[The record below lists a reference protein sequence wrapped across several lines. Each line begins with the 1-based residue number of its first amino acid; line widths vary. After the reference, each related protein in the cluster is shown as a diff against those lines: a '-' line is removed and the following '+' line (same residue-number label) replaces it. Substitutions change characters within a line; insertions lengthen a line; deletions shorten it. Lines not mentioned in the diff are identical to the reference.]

1 MLIQLDSRIFN
12 LDDFTQVTKK
22 LQALGQTQSVI
33 EFHKG
38 LTVIDSVV
46 LADDETL
53 EDVWGQILTVGAV
66 STITI

>member
-1 MLIQLDSRIFN
+1 MLIELDSRIFN
-12 LDDFTQVTKK
+12 LSDFTQVTKK

-46 LADDETL
+46 LADDTTL
-53 EDVWGQILTVGAV
+53 EGVWGQIITAGAV
-66 STITI
+66 LPITI

>member
-12 LDDFTQVTKK
+12 LEDVTQVTKK
-22 LQALGQTQSVI
+22 LQSLGQSQSII

-53 EDVWGQILTVGAV
+53 EGAWDQIITAGSVALITV
-66 STITI
+66 